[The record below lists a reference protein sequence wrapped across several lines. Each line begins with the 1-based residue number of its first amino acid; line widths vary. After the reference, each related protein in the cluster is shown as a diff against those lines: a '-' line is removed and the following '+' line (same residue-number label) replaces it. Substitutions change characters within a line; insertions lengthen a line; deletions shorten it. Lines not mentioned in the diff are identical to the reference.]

1 MVLKP
6 DAKMKTFTHGW
17 SMISLSVTLHH
28 SNSITTFT
36 RVGSA
41 SKNVQAKG
49 TALFFS
55 ASGAGHSKHANT
67 RHIRETMRSLYESV
81 WLGLALL

>member
-17 SMISLSVTLHH
+17 SMISLSITLHH

-41 SKNVQAKG
+41 SEKVQAKG
-49 TALFFS
+49 TVLSFQPVVQTTAHTETRNRAL
-55 ASGAGHSKHANT
+55 T
-67 RHIRETMRSLYESV
+67 L
-81 WLGLALL
+81 